1 MSGEAF
7 LTSLGLATP
16 EASLTQQNASAHAEA
31 IMAAADLDRGRAIRA
46 LSTKEAQG
54 GADSSNVGTGTDG
67 GATPRPSWPQL
78 ALPHE

>member
-31 IMAAADLDRGRAIRA
+31 FHFACMVVKDGASWKPIVS
-46 LSTKEAQG
+46 ST
-54 GADSSNVGTGTDG
+54 D
-67 GATPRPSWPQL
+67 
-78 ALPHE
+78 